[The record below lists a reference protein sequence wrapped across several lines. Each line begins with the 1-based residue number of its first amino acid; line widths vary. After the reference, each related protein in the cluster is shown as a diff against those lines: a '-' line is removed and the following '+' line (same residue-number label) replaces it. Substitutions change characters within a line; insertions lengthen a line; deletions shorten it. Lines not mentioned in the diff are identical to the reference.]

1 MGELGFGVIKM
12 DDNKAIEVLKSN
24 VPKTCK
30 MVNGNYQGGFDDW
43 ESDVGQA
50 IVTAVSALEERIRR
64 KAAIERDYRQ
74 DGR

>member
-1 MGELGFGVIKM
+1 M

-30 MVNGNYQGGFDDW
+30 MVNGKYQGGFDDW